1 MNFLGGDGNQ
11 DDRRL
16 RKDLSNFLK
25 EISVRLSER
34 DEKNEG
40 VYSPLCS
47 MRRGKAHR
55 AYEKALK
62 ALEQEDLEEAIVFA
76 KRAILHLDM
85 AALHATA
92 CPNLTSTDADKED
105 SRLSETL
112 DLKNPVRA
120 EIRRLLQALIEFK
133 LLVEYKNLIVSE
145 ELKDKL
151 GLATQ
156 YLQDAI
162 ELIDTGSDGEI
173 AAKTDA
179 GLVWLSF
186 VAAQVLEDQSHF
198 PSSLIFQTDKKD
210 KRNLGRLLEATR
222 RAGTLINQATKA
234 RLAQYS
240 TTGKYLDQAINALID
255 NDSIDFSKYIDMLG
269 IETNM
274 LQKMLEK
281 HALEKHA
288 LEKHAKEKQEK
299 LGKQTKQEQEDAQEE
314 TTKGEA
320 SNDAITEI
328 VMKQTAAIEAD
339 QKKRRKR
346 KTENSENTEDL
357 EIDSPHRNRP
367 VNDASL
373 EKTSKVLRRLRR
385 LALSHSHDQ
394 ISTENVLN
402 RFEEELAALEQA
414 NRNNDW
420 QKAAAITDSIKDIRR
435 EMKALLRDSELI

>member
-1 MNFLGGDGNQ
+1 MNFLGGDSNQ

-16 RKDLSNFLK
+16 RKDLSKFLK
-25 EISVRLSER
+25 EISARLSER

-47 MRRGKAHR
+47 MRRGKAQR

-76 KRAILHLDM
+76 KRALLHLDM

-92 CPNLTSTDADKED
+92 CPNLASTDADKED

-162 ELIDTGSDGEI
+162 ELIDTGSDSEI

-420 QKAAAITDSIKDIRR
+420 QQAAAIADSIKDIRR

>member
-1 MNFLGGDGNQ
+1 MNFLGGDSNQ

-16 RKDLSNFLK
+16 RKDLSKFLK
-25 EISVRLSER
+25 EISARLSER

-47 MRRGKAHR
+47 MRRGKAQR

-76 KRAILHLDM
+76 KRALLHLDM

-92 CPNLTSTDADKED
+92 CPNLASTDADKED

-133 LLVEYKNLIVSE
+133 LLVEYKNLIVPE

-162 ELIDTGSDGEI
+162 ELIDTGSDSEI

-198 PSSLIFQTDKKD
+198 PSSLIFQTDQKD
-210 KRNLGRLLEATR
+210 KRNLGRLLKATR

-234 RLAQYS
+234 RLAQHS
-240 TTGKYLDQAINALID
+240 TTGKYLDQAINSLID

-281 HALEKHA
+281 HAIEKHA
-288 LEKHAKEKQEK
+288 IKKQVK
-299 LGKQTKQEQEDAQEE
+299 VGKQTKQEEEEQEEEAQEE
-314 TTKGEA
+314 KTKDEA

-420 QKAAAITDSIKDIRR
+420 QQAAAIADSIKDIRR

>member
-1 MNFLGGDGNQ
+1 VNVT
-11 DDRRL
+11 
-16 RKDLSNFLK
+16 RKTKEFTALFAVCAEAKPKEPMRKLSKL
-25 EISVRLSER
+25 
-34 DEKNEG
+34 
-40 VYSPLCS
+40 
-47 MRRGKAHR
+47 
-55 AYEKALK
+55 
-62 ALEQEDLEEAIVFA
+62 LEQEDLEEAIVFA
-76 KRAILHLDM
+76 KRALLHLDM

-92 CPNLTSTDADKED
+92 CPNLASTDADKED

-288 LEKHAKEKQEK
+288 KEKQEK

-420 QKAAAITDSIKDIRR
+420 HQAAAITDSIKDIRR

>member
-1 MNFLGGDGNQ
+1 MNFLGGDSNQ

-16 RKDLSNFLK
+16 GKDLSKFLK
-25 EISVRLSER
+25 EISARLSER

-47 MRRGKAHR
+47 MRRGKAQR

-76 KRAILHLDM
+76 KRALLHLDM

-92 CPNLTSTDADKED
+92 CPNLASTDADKED

-133 LLVEYKNLIVSE
+133 LLVEYKNLIVPE

-162 ELIDTGSDGEI
+162 ELIDTGSDSEI

-198 PSSLIFQTDKKD
+198 PSSLIFQTDQKD
-210 KRNLGRLLEATR
+210 KRNLGRLLKATR

-234 RLAQYS
+234 RLAQHS

-281 HALEKHA
+281 HAIEKHA
-288 LEKHAKEKQEK
+288 IKKQVK
-299 LGKQTKQEQEDAQEE
+299 VGKQTKQEEEEQEEEAQEE
-314 TTKGEA
+314 KTKDEA

-385 LALSHSHDQ
+385 LALRHSHDQ

-420 QKAAAITDSIKDIRR
+420 QQAAAIADSIKDIRR

>member
-1 MNFLGGDGNQ
+1 MNFLGGDSNQ

-16 RKDLSNFLK
+16 RKDLSKFLK
-25 EISVRLSER
+25 EISARLSER

-47 MRRGKAHR
+47 MRRGKAQR

-76 KRAILHLDM
+76 KRALLHLDM

-92 CPNLTSTDADKED
+92 CPNLASTDADKED

-162 ELIDTGSDGEI
+162 ELIDTGSDSEI

-198 PSSLIFQTDKKD
+198 PSSLIFQTDQKD
-210 KRNLGRLLEATR
+210 KRNLGRLLKATR

-281 HALEKHA
+281 HAIEKHA
-288 LEKHAKEKQEK
+288 IKKQVK
-299 LGKQTKQEQEDAQEE
+299 VGKQTKQEEEAQEE
-314 TTKGEA
+314 KTKDEA

-420 QKAAAITDSIKDIRR
+420 QQAAAIADSIKDIRR